1 MTLRLLEVKS
11 LVGHLIGWDTNPSE
25 GLDASVR
32 IVDKFNIGGTEIWL
46 TQTVINTWIIMAVLI
61 LIAIIL
67 RVKMKNYKYKPS
79 GLQNAVELAIESM
92 DSFVRSSMTDKYA
105 YFGNWFFGVF
115 LLILVSNLIGLL
127 GMRSPTADL
136 CTTASLAFSTF
147 FLIHF
152 MGIKTAKGGY
162 FKSYLEPVPILLPI
176 NIISEIATPISLSF
190 RLFGNILGGMIIMS
204 MVYMALGNL
213 PSVLKIFN
221 IGIPAALHVYF
232 DVFAGCIQT
241 VIFVMLSMIFVKDKI
256 PD

>member
-1 MTLRLLEVKS
+1 
-11 LVGHLIGWDTNPSE
+11 
-25 GLDASVR
+25 
-32 IVDKFNIGGTEIWL
+32 
-46 TQTVINTWIIMAVLI
+46 
-61 LIAIIL
+61 
-67 RVKMKNYKYKPS
+67 
-79 GLQNAVELAIESM
+79 
-92 DSFVRSSMTDKYA
+92 
-105 YFGNWFFGVF
+105 
-115 LLILVSNLIGLL
+115 
-127 GMRSPTADL
+127 
-136 CTTASLAFSTF
+136 
-147 FLIHF
+147 

-213 PSVLKIFN
+213 PSLLKIFN